1 MSRLER
7 LRHGRPAEDPDHA
20 TGSGSY
26 TPGAGFSLNNQMA
39 VSLNFLVFETQP
51 HGVAVWIIMSFVIG
65 ALFGLLIALMATF
78 RTSVSRRH
86 LKKKLERTEQAL
98 EKSKV
103 QNDRAL

>member
-1 MSRLER
+1 M
-7 LRHGRPAEDPDHA
+7 
-20 TGSGSY
+20 
-26 TPGAGFSLNNQMA
+26 AGLQKILIIVLVLALILLALVFSLNNQMA
-39 VSLNFLVFETQP
+39 VSLNFLLFETQP

-65 ALFGLLIALMATF
+65 ALFGVLIALLATF

-98 EKSKV
+98 EKTKA

>member
-1 MSRLER
+1 M
-7 LRHGRPAEDPDHA
+7 
-20 TGSGSY
+20 
-26 TPGAGFSLNNQMA
+26 AGLQKILITLLVLALILLALVFSLNNQMA

-65 ALFGLLIALMATF
+65 ALFGLFIALMATF